1 MPCFCRAGKVFF
13 SAAKVYMC
21 KSSPSYVFINDQ
33 LIINDK
39 KYIKIIKIIEF

>member
-21 KSSPSYVFINDQ
+21 KSSPSYVFINNQ
-33 LIINDK
+33 LKNDK
-39 KYIKIIKIIEF
+39 NYIKIIKIIEF